1 MIACFEWFTKW
12 VKEEEKSGFQDL
24 EEGVIYYK
32 ESSYDIV
39 TNEFVKYKISE
50 VSELIKCK
58 VEVLTNDAAENL
70 LSMPANFA
78 LSKYNLLSDIKLKEV
93 AYNEGVICCKLH
105 NSKGSTKVII
115 VNIENC
121 TRNIIIAAFLYV
133 VDLLKKSL
141 TEEINC
147 VESKKICPTRD
158 CPSLLPQLLLES
170 EDDFKEKSLIVYD
183 KKKERLVFSD
193 DGTPFLNDRMAEA
206 YYIFVLKYPK
216 VSFVDL
222 KKEDHRN
229 SLLNI
234 YNNIKRNSD
243 IKQIECTINNF
254 IGLRKE
260 GEIKQKKYVYNTA
273 RSHIKGIIRNHFKN
287 ENLVYQN
294 KILEYYDI
302 NKDNMILKSSESFL
316 IPDDID

>member
-12 VKEEEKSGFQDL
+12 VKEEEDSGFQGL

-58 VEVLTNDAAENL
+58 VKVLTNDEAENL
-70 LSMPANFA
+70 LSMPANLA

-93 AYNEGVICCKLH
+93 THNEGVICCKLH
-105 NSKGSTKVII
+105 NSKGSPKVII

-141 TEEINC
+141 TEEIHC

-158 CPSLLPQLLLES
+158 CPSLLPQLLLEN
-170 EDDFKEKSLIVYD
+170 EKFEKMSLIVYD
-183 KKKERLVFSD
+183 KEKERLVFAD
-193 DGTPFLNDRMAEA
+193 DNSPFLNEVMAEA
-206 YYIFVLKYPK
+206 YYIFVLKHPK
-216 VSFVDL
+216 VSFGDL
-222 KKEDHRN
+222 KKEANKN

-234 YNNIKRNSD
+234 YNNIK
-243 IKQIECTINNF
+243 
-254 IGLRKE
+254 
-260 GEIKQKKYVYNTA
+260 KKCDPNRLKITVDKFVGVHDEDKLGDSSFYFSA
-273 RSHIKGIIRNHFKN
+273 RSRIRGSIKKHLKDKDI
-287 ENLVYQN
+287 VYQN
-294 KILEYYDI
+294 AVLKQYEINDNNEILGAS
-302 NKDNMILKSSESFL
+302 KVLF